1 MNSKVMIGTWA
12 WGTGS
17 NGSGM
22 IFGNKQD
29 PKVLADSFKEAV
41 KNGFLKW
48 DTAAVYGMGTCEKL
62 LGKLIN
68 RYDDIFI
75 STKFF
80 PNKKFKSGALTQSLK
95 DSLERLGRDHADL
108 FWIHVPNNLSE
119 NLEEAIPH
127 IKSGK
132 IKSIGISNVSLDHIR
147 LAESVLEKAGLKLGA
162 VQNHFSILRNDQQ
175 KIIDYCNSKGIEYY
189 AYMVLEQG
197 ALSGRYSAKN
207 HFPTL
212 SMRNLMFPKSK
223 FKKIEGLLGKMKE
236 LADKI
241 GVDPSQI
248 PILWAMG
255 KGAVPIVGITKPA
268 HAKKLSDAMGV
279 TLTKE
284 QMDMLEQEAV
294 KTGIRQQGSWEPQ

>member
-1 MNSKVMIGTWA
+1 MKDVMIGTWA
-12 WGTGS
+12 WGPGN
-17 NGSGM
+17 NGSKM
-22 IFGNKQD
+22 VFGQSYDENS
-29 PKVLADSFKEAV
+29 LRETFEEAV
-41 KNGFLKW
+41 RLGLTKW
-48 DTAAVYGMGTCEKL
+48 DTAAVYGMGSCEKL
-62 LGKLIN
+62 LGKFIN
-68 RYDDIFI
+68 GREDIFL
-75 STKFF
+75 STKYF
-80 PNKKFKSGALTQSLK
+80 PNKKFRTGDLEKSFEESMT
-95 DSLERLGRDHADL
+95 RLGLNSADL

-119 NLEEAIPH
+119 NIEEAIPH

-147 LAESVLEKAGLKLGA
+147 LAEAVLEKAGLKLGA

-207 HFPTL
+207 HFPTI

>member
-41 KNGFLKW
+41 KDGFLKW
-48 DTAAVYGMGTCEKL
+48 DTAAVYGMGTCETL

-108 FWIHVPNNLSE
+108 FWIHVP
-119 NLEEAIPH
+119 IPH

-147 LAESVLEKAGLKLGA
+147 LAETVLEKAGLKLGA

-207 HFPTL
+207 HFPTI

-279 TLTKE
+279 ILTKE